1 MENEHFLA
9 LDFGSGQI
17 SATLAV
23 YDERTNTFRV
33 RCSSRVQCPSVNTC
47 YILDFE
53 RTVQSLNRLLEEM
66 AEYTPATPTVV
77 VGLRGDFL
85 SFRRAGGFLP
95 ISRENH
101 LITERDVRDVLDSS
115 IPQNL
120 SQELEVVDLLPQSY
134 TIDGKTGFQNPVGLA
149 ARCLEA
155 ETFVSAGPKTHLQNI
170 NRVMAAVGYEEF
182 EAVPTILALCDS
194 LLKPEEKTSG
204 VLLLDIGAQH
214 SSAAL
219 YHKGMLEAAWETA
232 IGADCITQEVANI
245 LQNDFAEAQQVLRD
259 YTYGDDEIIDDV
271 LDEAAENLLKTL
283 HKEWVQTL
291 SYVKYPPSHLVLTG
305 GGASTAIKNAAK
317 QVLGVRRTRTATHE
331 HLSADAAENLAP
343 AYTSAL
349 SLALYSERHGG
360 HVRREEPAPGILQGF
375 FDKVLAKIGLN

>member
-1 MENEHFLA
+1 MEGEYFLA

-23 YDERTNTFRV
+23 YDERTNTLRV
-33 RCSSRVQCPSVNTC
+33 RASSRVQCPSVNAC

-53 RTVQSLNRLLEEM
+53 RTVHALSRLLSEM
-66 AEYTPATPTVV
+66 SEYTPTTPTLV

-95 ISRENH
+95 ISWENPT
-101 LITERDVRDVLDSS
+101 ITEKDVRNVLDNS

-120 SQELEVVDLLPQSY
+120 GTELEVVDLLPQSY
-134 TIDGKTGFQNPVGLA
+134 TIDGKTGFQNPVGLS

-155 ETFVSAGPKTHLQNI
+155 ETFISAGPKTHLQNL
-170 NRVMAAVGYEEF
+170 NRVIAAAGYEEF
-182 EAVPTILALCDS
+182 EAVPTILALCDG
-194 LLKPEEKTSG
+194 LLKPEEKNAG
-204 VLLLDIGAQH
+204 VLLLDIGGQN

-219 YHKGMLEAAWETA
+219 YHKGMLEAAWETPL
-232 IGADCITQEVANI
+232 GADMITQEVADI
-245 LQNDFAEAQQVLRD
+245 LQNDFQEAQKVLAE

-271 LDEAAENLLKTL
+271 LDEAAEKLMKAL
-283 HKEWVQTL
+283 HREWVQTL
-291 SYVKYPPSHLVLTG
+291 GYVKYPPSHLVLTG

-317 QVLGVRRTRTATHE
+317 QVLGVRRTRSATYDHI
-331 HLSADAAENLAP
+331 SADAAEYLAP

-360 HVRREEPAPGILQGF
+360 HVHSEETAPNRLQGF